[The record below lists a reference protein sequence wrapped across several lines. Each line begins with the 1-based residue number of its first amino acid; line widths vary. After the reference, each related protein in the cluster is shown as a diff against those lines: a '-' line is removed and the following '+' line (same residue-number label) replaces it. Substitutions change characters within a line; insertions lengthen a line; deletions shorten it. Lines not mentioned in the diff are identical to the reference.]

1 MSYFER
7 VRISLFSFLKILFL
21 LDFLLFFLNGNVL
34 NLRSAW
40 GEPLS
45 TISNLMFND
54 SMCLPWRRKWQHIPV
69 FLPGQSHGQRSLVG
83 CSPWDHRVGHDL
95 ATEPTRT
102 CLPTHS
108 VLFLYSW
115 VIAIQLSSCR
125 FCILYVNFFLSSY
138 DYKWNF
144 IIFSKEYRSYWFF
157 KNYF

>member
-83 CSPWDHRVGHDL
+83 CSPKGHRLLSTHTHNREPFSYHVKCVSCWCDL
-95 ATEPTRT
+95 SMMMLTLIRWPRGF
-102 CLPTHS
+102 LPCFS
-108 VLFLYSW
+108 MCPLLFTP
-115 VIAIQLSSCR
+115 
-125 FCILYVNFFLSSY
+125 
-138 DYKWNF
+138 
-144 IIFSKEYRSYWFF
+144 WFF
-157 KNYF
+157 EANH